1 MRYMAV
7 SRESLIRD
15 VMSLFPQL
23 DRTLAQL
30 VVDLHLRSTEQ
41 HGEDYDAS
49 QVAENLISAY
59 RNETS
64 SQRLPDNHETDEPN
78 G

>member
-1 MRYMAV
+1 MAV

-41 HGEDYDAS
+41 HGEDYDAR

-59 RNETS
+59 KNEAH
-64 SQRLPDNHETDEPN
+64 SQCDSDDHQTNEPN
-78 G
+78 R